1 MEKADRAMVND
12 KPQNSNNHVTP
23 VVAIPGYK
31 IIDVLGRGGMA
42 IVYKAI
48 QESVGRTVALKVLA
62 PNHADDTFTDRFL
75 REAQIISNLTH
86 PNIITVFDAGVHKSH
101 HYMSMEYISG
111 KTLRDARDDL
121 SRKQKVAILKQI
133 AMALDYAGKKGYVHR
148 DIKPENIMLHEDGR
162 AVLMDFGIAR
172 GDDTAR
178 GLTLTGKAIGTP
190 YYMSPE
196 QTKGIMVDSRSD
208 IYSLGVVLYQ
218 ALTGNV
224 PYDGNSFVDVGMK
237 HITEPIPTLPRG
249 LESFQSIINK
259 AMSKDPAHRYQSA
272 SELLTAL
279 NTISTVELDYVDS
292 KLAVIGKK
300 AVDYDA
306 ATMVDSVI
314 AQPIK
319 NKSKLKENVKPGL
332 QIRGKTEYQ
341 RKVVASQLDITT
353 TGEYKKSK
361 RTQRILYLLL
371 LSSLTVAVYVNKNTI
386 EPYWQQY
393 ALPILHEYIPT
404 EIKLKI
410 GLNDATLVTE
420 KKEKITALQ
429 AKKLIIRNDSQT
441 LFNFNSFSKYEKD
454 LSINDITE
462 AQQVTLQANLDKQ
475 PTNANQL
482 IGYYKKILSSDL
494 SNVKARIGVVYL
506 RRWFKIKLKESFKN
520 NDIIQARLLLNI
532 LKKHFPPVVNNTGYQ
547 KMENVVL
554 QQESIKVHLRLADAF
569 ISKEQYI
576 EPTSE
581 NALEELS
588 VVLGLDPNNIRAQ
601 SLRSKMLDVFVEQVK
616 SQQAIKNYES
626 AIISAESGLKIS
638 KNDAFLKSSYRNLKK
653 LLKAQQQV
661 DELLV
666 LANTQILKGN
676 FVTPANN
683 NAFKIY
689 QSILKL
695 DLNNKVA
702 KGALTDIE
710 LKLVDQAT
718 QAIKSNNISNAK
730 LILQL
735 IAEFYPDSKH
745 IKKTQTKLAEAI
757 DSKNPAVTTIV
768 FSDVLMSSMVKMADI
783 RIQSGKTIYIAIKFK
798 HFSKT
803 ATYLLVRLLDHTAV
817 NKLIQKTVKID
828 GATGEQIFSIDIP
841 GDGLA
846 PGNYYVELKL
856 GKRALIKKS
865 FQIFKP

>member
-1 MEKADRAMVND
+1 MASE
-12 KPQNSNNHVTP
+12 KPQNIQSHVTP

-48 QESVGRTVALKVLA
+48 QESVGRTVAIKVLA
-62 PNHADDTFTDRFL
+62 PNHTDDTFTDRFL

-121 SRKQKVAILKQI
+121 SRKQKIAILKQI

-148 DIKPENIMLHEDGR
+148 DIKPENIMIHEDGR

-196 QTKGIMVDSRSD
+196 QTKGIKVDFRSD

-249 LESFQSIINK
+249 LESFQPIINK
-259 AMSKDPAHRYQSA
+259 AMSKDPEHRYQSA
-272 SELLTAL
+272 SELLAAL
-279 NTISTVELDYVDS
+279 NSISMAELDYVDS
-292 KLAVIGKK
+292 KSAVISNK
-300 AVDYDA
+300 AIDYDA
-306 ATMVDSVI
+306 ATLVGSDI
-314 AQPIK
+314 APPLK
-319 NKSKLKENVKPGL
+319 NKSKLKSNIKPGL

-341 RKVVASQLDITT
+341 RKSVAEKMDITT
-353 TGEYKKSK
+353 TNEYKKTK
-361 RTQRILYLLL
+361 WRNRILFLLL
-371 LSSLTVAVYVNKNTI
+371 ISSITFAVYINQKTI
-386 EPYWQQY
+386 EPYWQHY
-393 ALPILHEYIPT
+393 ALPLLHKYLPS

-410 GLNDATLVTE
+410 GLNETAVSAA
-420 KKEKITALQ
+420 KKEKITTLQ
-429 AKKLIIRNDSQT
+429 IKKVIITQFPES
-441 LFNFNSFSKYEKD
+441 LFKFSNFFKTETD
-454 LSINDITE
+454 LLASNITE
-462 AQQVTLQANLDKQ
+462 AEQVTLQANLDQK
-475 PTNANQL
+475 PGNANDL
-482 IGYYKKILSSDL
+482 IGYYKKILSSDKN
-494 SNVKARIGVVYL
+494 NVKARKGVVYL
-506 RRWFKIKLKESFKN
+506 RQWFRRKLNASFKN
-520 NDIIQARLLLNI
+520 EDIVQARLLLNI
-532 LKKHFPPVVNNTGYQ
+532 LKIHFPHVVNDGRYQ

-554 QQESIKVHLRLADAF
+554 QQESIKTHLRLAKAF
-569 ISKEQYI
+569 INKKQYI
-576 EPTSE
+576 TPVSE
-581 NALEELS
+581 NALEELL
-588 VVLGLDPNNIRAQ
+588 VVLSIEPKNIRAKSLQ
-601 SLRSKMLDVFVEQVK
+601 SEMLDIFVEQVK

-626 AIISAESGLKIS
+626 AILSAESGLKIS
-638 KNDAFLKSSYRNLKK
+638 KNDAFLKSSYGNLKK

-661 DELLV
+661 DNLLV
-666 LANTQILKGN
+666 LANTQMTKGN

-689 QSILKL
+689 HSILTL
-695 DLNNKVA
+695 EMNNKIA
-702 KGALTDIE
+702 IGALTDIE
-710 LKLVDQAT
+710 LKLVEQAT

-735 IAEFYPDSKH
+735 LEQYYPNSEH

-757 DSKNPAVTTIV
+757 DSKNPAVTKIV

-783 RIQSGKTIYIAIKFK
+783 RIQSGKTIYIGISFK

-803 ATYLLVRLLDHTAV
+803 ATYLLVRLLDNTAV
-817 NKLIQKTVKID
+817 NKLIQKTVKIN
-828 GATGEQIFSIDIP
+828 GTAGEQIFSIDIP
-841 GDGLA
+841 EDGLS

-856 GKRALIKKS
+856 GKRSLIKKS